1 MVIKGLILKN
11 AIKTYGLTM
20 TSAALLL
27 GVSRQTL
34 STWCGKAY
42 LDDDIIDLVKN
53 KLGIDLIKDYELTNP
68 EKLHLVKEPA
78 PRLEAKPQ
86 HIASD
91 PDGEFNQ
98 KFTELGDG
106 TIAMKV
112 PIVTQRAYAGYLRGY
127 ADPEYFDD
135 MPTLVVDVYKE
146 HKGNYIAFEVCGDSM
161 TTLDP
166 KEFRMSIFD
175 GTFVVGRE
183 VSRHLWAYKLHTHYV
198 DNWVIV
204 HKTEGIL
211 IKKIINHDVE
221 SGKITIHSLNPDK
234 QKYPDQVLNLD
245 DVQQIFN
252 IVQKIDKM

>member
-1 MVIKGLILKN
+1 
-11 AIKTYGLTM
+11 M

-34 STWCGKAY
+34 STWCGKAE
-42 LDDDIIDLVKN
+42 LDEDIINLVAS
-53 KLGIDLIKDYELTNP
+53 KLGIELSDRNDLKIVTERDVVYETS
-68 EKLHLVKEPA
+68 

-98 KFTELGDG
+98 KFTDLGDG

-112 PIVTQRAYAGYLRGY
+112 PIVSQRAYAGYLRGY

-183 VSRHLWAYKLHTHYV
+183 VSRHLWSYKLHTHYV

-221 SGKITIHSLNPDK
+221 GGKITIHSLNPDK
-234 QKYPDQVLNLD
+234 KKYPDQILDLD